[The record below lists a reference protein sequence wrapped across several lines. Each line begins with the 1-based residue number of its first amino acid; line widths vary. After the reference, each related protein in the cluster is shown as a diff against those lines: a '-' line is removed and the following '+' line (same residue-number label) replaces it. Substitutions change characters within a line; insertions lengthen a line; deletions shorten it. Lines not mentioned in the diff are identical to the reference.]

1 LFFSARRFASLP
13 FKMSFLTPDDEFEL
27 YEIISATA
35 DYMDLLS
42 GTSKLP

>member
-1 LFFSARRFASLP
+1 
-13 FKMSFLTPDDEFEL
+13 MSFLTPDDEFEL

-42 GTSKLP
+42 GTSKLPWNFIQILLIT

>member
-27 YEIISATA
+27 
-35 DYMDLLS
+35 
-42 GTSKLP
+42 